1 MEVKVSQ
8 KTLEFLRDIITGDK
22 ELSPYKSGPE
32 LVKFF
37 NSLGFNDE
45 YNRSFPPR
53 RYYTETRLQK
63 LNEDGRISEVINAY
77 FNPINFI
84 GKENLLNNLV
94 DSINEYLEFDG
105 YKIEI
110 RNRKVRIIAI
120 VDEILETKEI
130 YKLNDEIIRENIEK
144 CDKRIEEGDFSGAI
158 TIARTFLESLLL
170 FIYKEITKKDYEFNG
185 DLQRLYKDVRP
196 LIGLNLE
203 KSTEEDIKK
212 VLGGLISIVFG
223 ISGISNRVA
232 DRHGRLNEYKKEV
245 LKPLSILIVNSV
257 KTLSLY
263 ILNVYEKIK
272 IQNDYA
278 LRNF

>member
-1 MEVKVSQ
+1 MEIKVSQ

-22 ELSPYKSGPE
+22 KFSTYKSGPE

-37 NSLGFNDE
+37 NSLGFNDVYGE
-45 YNRSFPPR
+45 GFPSR
-53 RYYTETRLQK
+53 WYYTETRLQE
-63 LNEDGRISEVINAY
+63 LNKHGKISDVINAY

-84 GKENLLNNLV
+84 EKENLLNNLV
-94 DSINEYLEFDG
+94 DLINKYLEFDG

-130 YKLNDEIIRENIEK
+130 YKLDNEIVRENIEK

-170 FIYKEITKKDYEFNG
+170 FIYKEFTEEDYKFRG
-185 DLQRLYKDVRP
+185 DLPRLYKDVTKF
-196 LIGLNLE
+196 IGLNLE
-203 KSTEEDIKK
+203 KSTEDDIKK
-212 VLGGLISIVFG
+212 VLGGLISVISG
-223 ISGISNRVA
+223 ISGISNKVA
-232 DRHGRLNEYKKEV
+232 DRHGRLNKYKKEI

-257 KTLSLY
+257 KTLSFY
-263 ILNVYEKIK
+263 ILNVYEKNK
-272 IQNDYA
+272 NS
-278 LRNF
+278 

>member
-8 KTLEFLRDIITGDK
+8 KTLEILRDIITGDK
-22 ELSPYKSGPE
+22 KFSPYKSGPE

-45 YNRSFPPR
+45 YNRNFPSR
-53 RYYTETRLQK
+53 RDYTETKLQE
-63 LNEDGRISEVINAY
+63 LNKNGRIIDVINAY

-110 RNRKVRIIAI
+110 RNRKVRIITI
-120 VDEILETKEI
+120 VDEILEAKEI
-130 YKLNDEIIRENIEK
+130 NKLNNEIIRENIEK

-158 TIARTFLESLLL
+158 TSARTFLESLLL

>member
-1 MEVKVSQ
+1 MEVKVSP
-8 KTLEFLRDIITGDK
+8 KTLEVLRDIITGDK
-22 ELSPYKSGPE
+22 KLSPYKSGPE

-37 NSLGFNDE
+37 NSLGFNDV
-45 YNRSFPPR
+45 YGQGFPSR
-53 RYYTETRLQK
+53 RDYTETKLQE
-63 LNEDGRISEVINAY
+63 LNEHGRISEVINAY

-84 GKENLLNNLV
+84 GKENLLKDLV
-94 DSINEYLEFDG
+94 DLINKYLEFDG

-110 RNRKVRIIAI
+110 CNRKVRIIAI

-130 YKLNDEIIRENIEK
+130 YKLNNEIIRENIEK

-158 TIARTFLESLLL
+158 TSARTFLESLLL
-170 FIYKEITKKDYEFNG
+170 FIYKEFTGEDYEFNG
-185 DLQRLYKDVRP
+185 NLPRLYKDVTK

-212 VLGGLISIVFG
+212 LLGGLISIVSG

-232 DRHGRLNEYKKEV
+232 DRHGRLNEYKNEV

-263 ILNVYEKIK
+263 LLNVYEKIK
-272 IQNDYA
+272 KEN
-278 LRNF
+278 LE

>member
-8 KTLEFLRDIITGDK
+8 KTLEILRDIITGDK
-22 ELSPYKSGPE
+22 KFSPYKSGPE

-45 YNRSFPPR
+45 YNRNFPSR
-53 RYYTETRLQK
+53 RDYTETKLQE
-63 LNEDGRISEVINAY
+63 LNKNGRIIDVINAY

-110 RNRKVRIIAI
+110 RNRKVRIITI
-120 VDEILETKEI
+120 VDEILEAKEI
-130 YKLNDEIIRENIEK
+130 NKLNNEIIRENIEK

-158 TIARTFLESLLL
+158 TSARTFLESLLL

-278 LRNF
+278 LPNF

>member
-22 ELSPYKSGPE
+22 KLSPYKSGPE

-37 NSLGFNDE
+37 NSLGFNDV
-45 YNRSFPPR
+45 YGQGFPSR
-53 RYYTETRLQK
+53 WYYTETKLQE
-63 LNEDGRISEVINAY
+63 LNEHGRISEVINAY

-84 GKENLLNNLV
+84 GKENLLKDLV
-94 DSINEYLEFDG
+94 DLTNKYLEFDG

-110 RNRKVRIIAI
+110 CNRKVRIIAI

-130 YKLNDEIIRENIEK
+130 YKLNNEIIRENIEK

-158 TIARTFLESLLL
+158 TSARTFLESLLL
-170 FIYKEITKKDYEFNG
+170 FIYKEFTGEDYEFNG
-185 DLQRLYKDVRP
+185 NLPRLYKDVTK

-212 VLGGLISIVFG
+212 LLGGLISIVSG

-232 DRHGRLNEYKKEV
+232 DRHGRLNEYKNEV

-263 ILNVYEKIK
+263 LLNVYEKIK
-272 IQNDYA
+272 KEN
-278 LRNF
+278 LE

>member
-1 MEVKVSQ
+1 MKVKVSQ

-22 ELSPYKSGPE
+22 KLSPYKSGPE

-37 NSLGFNDE
+37 NSLGFNDV
-45 YNRSFPPR
+45 YGQGFPSR
-53 RYYTETRLQK
+53 WYYTETKLQE
-63 LNEDGRISEVINAY
+63 LNEHGRISDVINAY

-84 GKENLLNNLV
+84 EKENLLNDLV
-94 DSINEYLEFDG
+94 DLINKYLEFDG

-120 VDEILETKEI
+120 VDEILETNEV
-130 YKLNDEIIRENIEK
+130 YKLDNEIVRENIEK

-158 TIARTFLESLLL
+158 TSARTFLESLLL
-170 FIYKEITKKDYEFNG
+170 FIYKEIAEKDYKFNG
-185 DLQRLYKDVRP
+185 DLPRLYKDVTK
-196 LIGLNLE
+196 LVGLNLE

-212 VLGGLISIVFG
+212 VLGGLISIVSG

-232 DRHGRLNEYKKEV
+232 DRHGRLNEYKKEL

-272 IQNDYA
+272 IQNNHA
-278 LRNF
+278 LPNF

>member
-8 KTLEFLRDIITGDK
+8 KTLEILRDIITGDK
-22 ELSPYKSGPE
+22 KFSPYKSGPE

-45 YNRSFPPR
+45 YNRNFPSR
-53 RYYTETRLQK
+53 RDYTETKLQE
-63 LNEDGRISEVINAY
+63 LNKNGRIIDVINAY

-110 RNRKVRIIAI
+110 RNRKVRIITI
-120 VDEILETKEI
+120 VDEILEAKEI
-130 YKLNDEIIRENIEK
+130 NKLNNEIIRENIEK

-158 TIARTFLESLLL
+158 TSARTFLESLLL

-203 KSTEEDIKK
+203 KSTEEDIKQ

>member
-130 YKLNDEIIRENIEK
+130 YKLNNEIIRENIEK

-170 FIYKEITKKDYEFNG
+170 FIYKEIAKKDYKFNG
-185 DLQRLYKDVRP
+185 DLPRLYKDVTK
-196 LIGLNLE
+196 LVGLNLE
-203 KSTEEDIKK
+203 KSTEEDIKQ
-212 VLGGLISIVFG
+212 VLVGLVSIVSG

>member
-22 ELSPYKSGPE
+22 KFSPYKSGPE

-45 YNRSFPPR
+45 YRRDFPSR
-53 RYYTETRLQK
+53 RDYTETRLQE
-63 LNEDGRISEVINAY
+63 LNKHGRIIDVINAY

-84 GKENLLNNLV
+84 GKENSLNYLV
-94 DSINEYLEFDG
+94 DSTNKYLEFDG

-130 YKLNDEIIRENIEK
+130 YKLNNEIIRENIEK

-158 TIARTFLESLLL
+158 TSARTFLESLLL
-170 FIYKEITKKDYEFNG
+170 FIYKESNKESKKEDYKFNG
-185 DLQRLYKDVRP
+185 DLPRLYKDVT
-196 LIGLNLE
+196 N
-203 KSTEEDIKK
+203 
-212 VLGGLISIVFG
+212 
-223 ISGISNRVA
+223 
-232 DRHGRLNEYKKEV
+232 
-245 LKPLSILIVNSV
+245 
-257 KTLSLY
+257 
-263 ILNVYEKIK
+263 
-272 IQNDYA
+272 
-278 LRNF
+278 

>member
-22 ELSPYKSGPE
+22 KLSPYKSGPE

-37 NSLGFNDE
+37 NSLGFNDV
-45 YNRSFPPR
+45 YGQGFPSR
-53 RYYTETRLQK
+53 WYCTETKLQE
-63 LNEDGRISEVINAY
+63 LNEHGRISEVINAY

-84 GKENLLNNLV
+84 GKENLLKDLV
-94 DSINEYLEFDG
+94 DLTNKYLEFDG

-110 RNRKVRIIAI
+110 CNRKVRIIAI

-130 YKLNDEIIRENIEK
+130 YKLNNEIIRENIEK

-158 TIARTFLESLLL
+158 TSARTFLESLLL
-170 FIYKEITKKDYEFNG
+170 FIYKEFTGEDYEFNG
-185 DLQRLYKDVRP
+185 NLPRLYKDVTK

-212 VLGGLISIVFG
+212 LLGGLISIVSG

-232 DRHGRLNEYKKEV
+232 DRHGRLNEYKNEV

-263 ILNVYEKIK
+263 LLNVYEKIK
-272 IQNDYA
+272 KEN
-278 LRNF
+278 LE

>member
-130 YKLNDEIIRENIEK
+130 YKLNNEIIRENIEK

-170 FIYKEITKKDYEFNG
+170 FIYKEIAKKDYKFNG

-196 LIGLNLE
+196 LIGLKLE
-203 KSTEEDIKK
+203 KSTEENLRK
-212 VLGGLISIVFG
+212 VLVGLVSIVSG

-232 DRHGRLNEYKKEV
+232 DRHGRLNEHKKEV

-257 KTLSLY
+257 KTLSLF

-278 LRNF
+278 LPNF

>member
-1 MEVKVSQ
+1 MEVRVSQ

-22 ELSPYKSGPE
+22 KLSPYKSGPE

-37 NSLGFNDE
+37 NSLGFNDV
-45 YNRSFPPR
+45 YGQGFPSR
-53 RYYTETRLQK
+53 WYYTETKLQQ
-63 LNEDGRISEVINAY
+63 LNEHGRISDVINAY

-84 GKENLLNNLV
+84 GIENLLNDLV
-94 DSINEYLEFDG
+94 DLTNKYLEFDG

-130 YKLNDEIIRENIEK
+130 YKLNNEIIRENIEK

-158 TIARTFLESLLL
+158 TSARTFLESLLL
-170 FIYKEITKKDYEFNG
+170 FIYKEFTKEDYRFKG
-185 DLQRLYKDVRP
+185 DLPRLYKDVTK

-203 KSTEEDIKK
+203 KNTEEDIKK
-212 VLGGLISIVFG
+212 VLGGLISVVSG
-223 ISGISNRVA
+223 ISGISNKVA
-232 DRHGRLNEYKKEV
+232 DRHGRLNEYKKEI

-257 KTLSLY
+257 KTLSFY
-263 ILNVYEKIK
+263 ILDVYEKIK
-272 IQNDYA
+272 IQNNYA

>member
-8 KTLEFLRDIITGDK
+8 KTLEILRDIITGDK
-22 ELSPYKSGPE
+22 KFSPYKSGPE

-45 YNRSFPPR
+45 YNRNFPSR
-53 RYYTETRLQK
+53 RDYTETKLQE
-63 LNEDGRISEVINAY
+63 LNKNGRIIDVINAY

-110 RNRKVRIIAI
+110 RNRKVRIITI
-120 VDEILETKEI
+120 VDEILEAKEI
-130 YKLNDEIIRENIEK
+130 NKLNNEIIRENIEK

-158 TIARTFLESLLL
+158 TSARTFLESLLL

-196 LIGLNLE
+196 LIGLKLE
-203 KSTEEDIKK
+203 KSTEENLRK
-212 VLGGLISIVFG
+212 VLVGLVSIVSG

-232 DRHGRLNEYKKEV
+232 DRHGRLNEHKKEV

-257 KTLSLY
+257 KTLSLF

>member
-8 KTLEFLRDIITGDK
+8 TTLEFLRDIITGDK
-22 ELSPYKSGPE
+22 GLSPYKSGPE

-37 NSLGFNDE
+37 NSLGFNDV
-45 YNRSFPPR
+45 YGQGFPSR
-53 RYYTETRLQK
+53 RYYTETKLQE
-63 LNEDGRISEVINAY
+63 LNEHGRISEVINAY

-84 GKENLLNNLV
+84 GKENLLNDLIDLTNK
-94 DSINEYLEFDG
+94 YLEFDG

-110 RNRKVRIIAI
+110 CNRKVRIIAI
-120 VDEILETKEI
+120 VDKILETKEI
-130 YKLNDEIIRENIEK
+130 YKLNNEIIRENIEK

-158 TIARTFLESLLL
+158 TSARTFLESLLL
-170 FIYKEITKKDYEFNG
+170 FIYKEFTEEDYEFNG
-185 DLQRLYKDVRP
+185 NLPRLYKDVTK

-212 VLGGLISIVFG
+212 LLGGLISIVSG

-263 ILNVYEKIK
+263 LLNVYEKIK
-272 IQNDYA
+272 KEN
-278 LRNF
+278 LE

>member
-1 MEVKVSQ
+1 MEVKVSP
-8 KTLEFLRDIITGDK
+8 KTLEVLRDIITGDK
-22 ELSPYKSGPE
+22 KLSPYKSGPE

-37 NSLGFNDE
+37 NSLGFNDV
-45 YNRSFPPR
+45 YGQGFPSR
-53 RYYTETRLQK
+53 WYCTETKLQE
-63 LNEDGRISEVINAY
+63 LNEHGRISEVINAY

-84 GKENLLNNLV
+84 GKENLLKDLV
-94 DSINEYLEFDG
+94 DLTNKYLEFDG

-110 RNRKVRIIAI
+110 CNRKVRIIAI

-130 YKLNDEIIRENIEK
+130 YKLNNEIIRENIEK

-158 TIARTFLESLLL
+158 TSARTFLESLLL
-170 FIYKEITKKDYEFNG
+170 FIYKEFTGEDYEFNG
-185 DLQRLYKDVRP
+185 NLPRLYKDVTK

-212 VLGGLISIVFG
+212 LLGGLISIVSG

-232 DRHGRLNEYKKEV
+232 DRHGRLNEYKNEV

-263 ILNVYEKIK
+263 LLNVYEKIK
-272 IQNDYA
+272 KEN
-278 LRNF
+278 LE